1 MKDNFEACLRITLS
15 QEGGFS
21 NDKADHGG
29 RTMRGITQGE
39 YNKWLKRN
47 GHAPADVKD
56 IDDETLQEIY
66 RRSYWDAV
74 RADELPN
81 GLDLCMFD
89 YAVNSGPS
97 RAIKAL
103 QMIMGAK
110 INGRLNTVPSSTT
123 PAMIDAYMDNRETFL
138 RRIGVGSQSVFLRGW
153 LSRVRTIRAA
163 ALRLSLPHEPA
174 TDGPAVLDEGSVG
187 VDVTRLQ
194 TALRKLRYP
203 VGAVDGIYGPATRR
217 AVLLFQDKHKLEGTL
232 GVWSPDYW
240 DDLAEASPLMRERA
254 GTTDKELRDA
264 GNSHVMIVTLWQR
277 IMTFLGLGV
286 LAGQGASS
294 LPDTLTGVQAA
305 VAPVRD
311 VFTWASGHGWIVI
324 LLILAAGIGFSRY
337 VLIHYVTA
345 YQNFDVQ
352 GEQGVQNA

>member
-1 MKDNFEACLRITLS
+1 MKENFEACLRITLL

-39 YNKWLKRN
+39 YNKWNKRR
-47 GHAPADVKD
+47 GLPAADVKD
-56 IDDETLQEIY
+56 ITDETLEEIY
-66 RRSYWDAV
+66 RVGYWDAV
-74 RADELPN
+74 RADELPA

-103 QMIMGAK
+103 QTIMGAK
-110 INGRLNTVPSSTT
+110 VTGRLNTVPSSAT
-123 PAMIDAYMDNRETFL
+123 PAMIDAYNDNRAAFL
-138 RRIGVGSQSVFLRGW
+138 RRIGHGSQSVFLRGW

-163 ALRLSLPHEPA
+163 AHRLALPHEPA
-174 TDGPAVLDEGSVG
+174 TDGPAVLDEGSTG
-187 VDVTRLQ
+187 PDVTRLQ

-217 AVLLFQDKHKLEGTL
+217 AVLLFQDKHKLEGDR

-240 DDLAEASPLMRERA
+240 DDLAEATPLMQERA
-254 GTTDKELRDA
+254 GTTDQELRNA
-264 GNSHVMIVTLWQR
+264 GNQHVWIMTIWQR
-277 IMTFLGLGV
+277 IMAFLGFGV

-294 LPDTLTGVQAA
+294 LPDTLTGIQSA
-305 VAPVRD
+305 VAPIRD
-311 VFTWASGHGWIVI
+311 TFAWASGHGWIVI
-324 LLILAAGIGFSRY
+324 ILILAAGIAFSRY
-337 VLIHYVTA
+337 MLQHYVTA
-345 YQNFDVQ
+345 YQNFDTQ
-352 GEQGVQNA
+352 GEAPNA